1 MRGFNYLARVTP
13 RWEEFA
19 PVLYVAYTSVSD
31 LSQASMLENL
41 QLLDLEGNAV
51 DDLVQVQYLGLCSQ
65 LRTLTLKGNPVCM
78 RPHPNTTQSEEEE
91 GYSYWLAVRELVP
104 QLQYLDDIP
113 SSADADPASVDPDA
127 SVLTHGAG
135 KVLFCGNPVQA
146 IRARQQKMRT
156 AAPSPVSTPRAPPLY
171 VLEHMYDLLEQDGR
185 QRSDVFSEGGE
196 EPGESLSPLVY
207 KVIKHVKPNHATSA
221 PGGRRLSEL
230 RARRLR
236 LSGGVAEA
244 GAGTAVK
251 PTKDH
256 TELGPIRR
264 DPGFE
269 EPRAPGG
276 YEAQSPSA
284 SQGYSAHA
292 PQSSPWSEGSGHRQA
307 ELLCSRAK
315 GIN

>member
-1 MRGFNYLARVTP
+1 
-13 RWEEFA
+13 
-19 PVLYVAYTSVSD
+19 
-31 LSQASMLENL
+31 MLENL

-104 QLQYLDDIP
+104 QLQYLDDMSAGSRALSPSGSRP

-196 EPGESLSPLVY
+196 EPGRVTGQTLARQTYLSNPPLQMCF
-207 KVIKHVKPNHATSA
+207 
-221 PGGRRLSEL
+221 R
-230 RARRLR
+230 
-236 LSGGVAEA
+236 
-244 GAGTAVK
+244 
-251 PTKDH
+251 
-256 TELGPIRR
+256 
-264 DPGFE
+264 
-269 EPRAPGG
+269 
-276 YEAQSPSA
+276 
-284 SQGYSAHA
+284 
-292 PQSSPWSEGSGHRQA
+292 
-307 ELLCSRAK
+307 
-315 GIN
+315 